1 MSHKNQKT
9 YTIDIG
15 LLCREELFAFVS
27 ASEDA
32 LQNEIV
38 GVADAEA
45 SDKGGLQL
53 RESAAAL
60 EFRVM
65 DVSCLNSVFGE
76 GWHIQEE
83 YMADP
88 TGCGAK
94 IGTVEICT
102 LKMGKAFPFVL
113 KLQKFPGEDV
123 AVGWV
128 KCSFAVLHRNTA
140 GVVYNVV

>member
-1 MSHKNQKT
+1 M
-9 YTIDIG
+9 
-15 LLCREELFAFVS
+15 S
-27 ASEDA
+27 ASDDA
-32 LQNEIV
+32 LQDEIV
-38 GVADAEA
+38 GVADTEA
-45 SDKGGLQL
+45 SGKGGLQV

-94 IGTVEICT
+94 IGTMEICT
-102 LKMGKAFPFVL
+102 LKMGKAFLFVL
-113 KLQKFPGEDV
+113 KLTSPGACPSATTCKSRLRWPANKPSTDFC
-123 AVGWV
+123 A
-128 KCSFAVLHRNTA
+128 SIR
-140 GVVYNVV
+140 